1 MILRL
6 YANIFF
12 CKQGSK
18 EIEERSPE
26 KEKRKAK
33 LRGDERK
40 ERKMSRKR
48 VSSATHTLSSVNE
61 GGKSPK
67 WFTRGASKSSL

>member
-1 MILRL
+1 MLT
-6 YANIFF
+6 YFSA
-12 CKQGSK
+12 KQGSK

-48 VSSATHTLSSVNE
+48 VS
-61 GGKSPK
+61 
-67 WFTRGASKSSL
+67 

>member
-1 MILRL
+1 MLI
-6 YANIFF
+6 YFSA
-12 CKQGSK
+12 KQGSK

-26 KEKRKAK
+26 KEKRKPK

-48 VSSATHTLSSVNE
+48 VSLV
-61 GGKSPK
+61 
-67 WFTRGASKSSL
+67 